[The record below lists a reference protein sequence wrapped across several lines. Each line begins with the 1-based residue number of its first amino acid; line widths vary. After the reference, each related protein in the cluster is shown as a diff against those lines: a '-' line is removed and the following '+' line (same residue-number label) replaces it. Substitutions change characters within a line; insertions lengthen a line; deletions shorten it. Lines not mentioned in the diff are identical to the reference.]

1 MPGPGGSVKSF
12 RPARSVAQPEG
23 ARLYVA
29 REPESQST
37 EVAEDH
43 SAPNRN
49 PAMPQPLDDDQ
60 DESNRRRNNVL
71 VLAVVVILVVGG
83 VWLVNKLVAM
93 RTLQNCLDS
102 GRTNCEPIVPAAKP

>member
-1 MPGPGGSVKSF
+1 
-12 RPARSVAQPEG
+12 
-23 ARLYVA
+23 
-29 REPESQST
+29 
-37 EVAEDH
+37 
-43 SAPNRN
+43 
-49 PAMPQPLDDDQ
+49 MPQPVDDDQ
-60 DESNRRRNNVL
+60 DDSHRRRNNVL